1 LNVDKTRHDVEV
13 MEFGSEMC
21 NEPRPYLFYTL
32 DASYAGYLA
41 KRVKTLKKLKTTT
54 SLGWR

>member
-1 LNVDKTRHDVEV
+1 MTSRRDVEV
-13 MEFGSEMC
+13 TEFGSEMC

-41 KRVKTLKKLKTTT
+41 KRVKTLKKQETTT